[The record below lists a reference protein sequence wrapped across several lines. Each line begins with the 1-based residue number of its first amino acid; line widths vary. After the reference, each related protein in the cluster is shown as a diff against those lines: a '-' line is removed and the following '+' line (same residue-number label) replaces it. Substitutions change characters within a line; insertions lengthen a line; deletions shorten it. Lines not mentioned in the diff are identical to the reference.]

1 MSPRTTSSLNPYSGR
16 TKFTAPAPIKKVN
29 DWLNG
34 IKFSTDFPLID
45 VSQAAPSEPPA
56 LSLREAL
63 AEYVLTNPNAHLYG
77 QILGTDEL
85 RSALAKHWSKAY
97 SCSVAA
103 QNIAITSGCNQAF
116 CAVIS
121 AIAEQ
126 GDEIILPAP
135 WYFNHKMWLDMN
147 GVVTRPLM
155 TKGDLL
161 PDPQEAAAM
170 ITRKTK
176 AIVLV
181 TPNNPAGI
189 EYPDA
194 LLNEFYELAKTR
206 KIALILD
213 ETYKDFRNQ
222 IGPPHFLLAD
232 PDWQKTLIQLYSF
245 SKSYRLTGHRVG
257 AVIGATE
264 LLAEVEKFLDSVT
277 ICPSQVGQYAALWGL
292 DNLSEWVSEQR
303 QVLLERQAFIRNSF
317 DLLSDN
323 GWKLLGCGAYFAYVQ
338 HPFALPSLDIA
349 KKLVEQSAV
358 LALPGEMFA
367 PSEMQSSKQHL
378 RLAFANVDTQ
388 KLKILLERLEN
399 FRFQLA
405 P

>member
-1 MSPRTTSSLNPYSGR
+1 MPTRTNSRLDRYSGR
-16 TKFTAPAPIKKVN
+16 TKFTAPAPIKKAN

-34 IKFSTDFPLID
+34 IQFSTDFPLID
-45 VSQAAPSEPPA
+45 VSQAAPSDPPA

-85 RSALAKHWSKAY
+85 RSALAKHWSHAY
-97 SCSVAA
+97 AGSVEA
-103 QNIAITSGCNQAF
+103 QNVAITSGCNQAF

-126 GDEIILPAP
+126 GDEVILPAP

-147 GVVTRPLM
+147 GVLARPLM
-155 TKGDLL
+155 TGSDLL
-161 PDPQEAAAM
+161 PDPQDAAAM
-170 ITRKTK
+170 ITQKTK

-194 LLNEFYELAKTR
+194 LLNEFYELAKAR

-213 ETYKDFRNQ
+213 ETYKDFKNQ
-222 IGPPHFLLAD
+222 IGAPHFLLAD

-257 AVIGATE
+257 AVIGSPE
-264 LLAEVEKFLDSVT
+264 LLAEIEKFLDSVT

-292 DNLSEWVSEQR
+292 NNLSDWVAEQR
-303 QVLLERQAFIRNSF
+303 EVLLERQVFIRNSF
-317 DLLSDN
+317 DVLSDN
-323 GWKLLGCGAYFAYVQ
+323 GWKLMGCGAYFAYVH
-338 HPFALPSLDIA
+338 HPFALPSFDVA
-349 KKLVEQSAV
+349 KTLVEQSAV

-367 PSEMQSSKQHL
+367 PSEMPSSKQHL
-378 RLAFANVDTQ
+378 RLAFANVDRQ
-388 KLKILLERLEN
+388 KLKILLERLAN

>member
-1 MSPRTTSSLNPYSGR
+1 MPTRTNSSLERYSGR
-16 TKFTAPAPIKKVN
+16 TKFTAPAPIKKAN

-34 IKFSTDFPLID
+34 IQFSTDFPLID
-45 VSQAAPSEPPA
+45 VSQAAPSDPPA

-85 RSALAKHWSKAY
+85 RSALAKHWSQAY
-97 SCSVAA
+97 AGSVEA
-103 QNIAITSGCNQAF
+103 QNVAITSGCNQAF

-126 GDEIILPAP
+126 GDEVILPAP

-147 GVVTRPLM
+147 GVLTRPLM
-155 TKGDLL
+155 TGSDLL
-161 PDPQEAAAM
+161 PDPQDAAAM
-170 ITRKTK
+170 ITQKTK

-194 LLNEFYELAKTR
+194 LLNEFYELAKAR

-213 ETYKDFRNQ
+213 ETYKDFKNQ
-222 IGPPHFLLAD
+222 IGAPHFLLAD

-257 AVIGATE
+257 AVIGSPE
-264 LLAEVEKFLDSVT
+264 LLAEIEKFLDSVT

-292 DNLSEWVSEQR
+292 NNLSDWVAEQR
-303 QVLLERQAFIRNSF
+303 LVLLERQAFIRNSF
-317 DLLSDN
+317 DVLSDN
-323 GWKLLGCGAYFAYVQ
+323 GWKLMGCGAYFAYVK
-338 HPFALPSLDIA
+338 HPFALPSFDVA

-367 PSEMQSSKQHL
+367 PSEMPSSKQHL
-378 RLAFANVDTQ
+378 RLAFANVDRQ
-388 KLKILLERLEN
+388 KLKILLERLAN
-399 FRFQLA
+399 FLF
-405 P
+405 

>member
-1 MSPRTTSSLNPYSGR
+1 MSPRTTSNFANYSGR
-16 TKFTAPAPIKKVN
+16 TKLIAPAPIKKAN

-34 IKFSTDFPLID
+34 IKFSTDLPLID
-45 VSQAAPSEPPA
+45 VSQAAPSDPPV

-63 AEYVLTNPNAHLYG
+63 AEYVLSNPNAHLYG
-77 QILGTDEL
+77 QILGANEL
-85 RSALAKHWSKAY
+85 RSALAKHWSQAY
-97 SCSVAA
+97 AGSVEA
-103 QNIAITSGCNQAF
+103 QNVAITSGCNQAF

-126 GDEIILPAP
+126 GDEVILPAP

-147 GVVTRPLM
+147 GVVTRPLI
-155 TKGDLL
+155 TGSDLL
-161 PDPQEAAAM
+161 PDPQDAATM
-170 ITRKTK
+170 ITQRTK

-194 LLNEFYELAKTR
+194 LLKEFYELAKSR
-206 KIALILD
+206 RIALILD
-213 ETYKDFRNQ
+213 ETYKDFRTKS
-222 IGPPHFLLAD
+222 GPAHFLLAD
-232 PDWQKTLIQLYSF
+232 PDWKDTLIQLYSF

-257 AVIGATE
+257 AVIGSPE
-264 LLAEVEKFLDSVT
+264 LLAELEKFLDSVT

-292 DNLSEWVSEQR
+292 NNLSEWVAEQR
-303 QVLLERQAFIRNSF
+303 EVLLERQAFIRNSF
-317 DLLSDN
+317 DVLSDN

-338 HPFALPSLDIA
+338 HPFTLPSLDVA
-349 KKLVEQSAV
+349 QKLVEQSAV

-367 PSEMQSSKQHL
+367 PPEMPSSNQHL
-378 RLAFANVDTQ
+378 RLAFANIDVK
-388 KLKILLERLEN
+388 KLKTLLERLEN

>member
-1 MSPRTTSSLNPYSGR
+1 MPTRTNSSLDRYSGR
-16 TKFTAPAPIKKVN
+16 TKFTAPAPIKKAN

-34 IKFSTDFPLID
+34 IQFSTDFPLID
-45 VSQAAPSEPPA
+45 VSQAAPSDPPA

-85 RSALAKHWSKAY
+85 RSALAKHWSQAY
-97 SCSVAA
+97 AGSVEA
-103 QNIAITSGCNQAF
+103 QNVAITSGCNQAF

-126 GDEIILPAP
+126 GDEVILPAP

-147 GVVTRPLM
+147 GVLARPLM
-155 TKGDLL
+155 TGSDLL
-161 PDPQEAAAM
+161 PDPQDAAAM
-170 ITRKTK
+170 ITQKTK

-194 LLNEFYELAKTR
+194 LLNEFYELAKAR

-222 IGPPHFLLAD
+222 IGAPHFLLAD

-245 SKSYRLTGHRVG
+245 SKSYRLTGHRIG
-257 AVIGATE
+257 AVIGSPE
-264 LLAEVEKFLDSVT
+264 LLAEIEKFLDSVT

-292 DNLSEWVSEQR
+292 NNLSDWVAEQR

-317 DLLSDN
+317 DVLSDN
-323 GWKLLGCGAYFAYVQ
+323 GWKLMGCGAYFAYVQ
-338 HPFALPSLDIA
+338 HPFALPSFDVA

-367 PSEMQSSKQHL
+367 PSEMPSSQQHL
-378 RLAFANVDTQ
+378 RLAFANVDRQ
-388 KLKILLERLEN
+388 KLKFLLE
-399 FRFQLA
+399 
-405 P
+405 

>member
-1 MSPRTTSSLNPYSGR
+1 MPTRTNSSLERYSGR
-16 TKFTAPAPIKKVN
+16 TKFTAPAPIKKAN

-34 IKFSTDFPLID
+34 IQFSTDFPLID
-45 VSQAAPSEPPA
+45 VSQAAPSDPPA

-85 RSALAKHWSKAY
+85 RSALAKHWSQAY
-97 SCSVAA
+97 AGSVEA
-103 QNIAITSGCNQAF
+103 QNVAITSGCNQAF

-126 GDEIILPAP
+126 GDEVILPAP

-147 GVVTRPLM
+147 GVLTRPLM
-155 TKGDLL
+155 TGSDLL
-161 PDPQEAAAM
+161 PDPQDAAAM
-170 ITRKTK
+170 ITQKTK

-194 LLNEFYELAKTR
+194 LLNEFYELAKAR

-213 ETYKDFRNQ
+213 ETYKDFKNQ
-222 IGPPHFLLAD
+222 IGAPHFLLAD

-257 AVIGATE
+257 AVIGSPD
-264 LLAEVEKFLDSVT
+264 LLAEIEKFLDSVT

-292 DNLSEWVSEQR
+292 NNLSDWVAEQR

-317 DLLSDN
+317 DVLSDN
-323 GWKLLGCGAYFAYVQ
+323 GWKLMGCGAYFAYVK
-338 HPFALPSLDIA
+338 HPFALPSFDVA

-367 PSEMQSSKQHL
+367 PSEMPSSKQHL
-378 RLAFANVDTQ
+378 RLAFANVDRQ
-388 KLKILLERLEN
+388 KLKILLERLAN
-399 FRFQLA
+399 FLF
-405 P
+405 

>member
-1 MSPRTTSSLNPYSGR
+1 MPTRTNSSLDRYSGR
-16 TKFTAPAPIKKVN
+16 TKFTAPAPIKKAN

-34 IKFSTDFPLID
+34 IQFSTDFPLID
-45 VSQAAPSEPPA
+45 VSQAAPSDPPA

-85 RSALAKHWSKAY
+85 RSALAKHWSQAY
-97 SCSVAA
+97 AGSVEA
-103 QNIAITSGCNQAF
+103 QNVAITSGCNQAF

-126 GDEIILPAP
+126 GDEVILPAP

-147 GVVTRPLM
+147 GVLTRPLM
-155 TKGDLL
+155 TGSDLL
-161 PDPQEAAAM
+161 PDPQDAAAM
-170 ITRKTK
+170 ITQKTK

-194 LLNEFYELAKTR
+194 LLNEFYELAKAR

-222 IGPPHFLLAD
+222 IGAPHFLLAD

-245 SKSYRLTGHRVG
+245 SKSYRLTGHRIG
-257 AVIGATE
+257 AVIGSPE
-264 LLAEVEKFLDSVT
+264 LLAEIEKFLDSVT

-292 DNLSEWVSEQR
+292 NNLSDWVAEER

-317 DLLSDN
+317 DVLSDN
-323 GWKLLGCGAYFAYVQ
+323 GWKLMGCGAYFAYVQ
-338 HPFALPSLDIA
+338 HPFALPSFDVA

-358 LALPGEMFA
+358 LALP
-367 PSEMQSSKQHL
+367 
-378 RLAFANVDTQ
+378 
-388 KLKILLERLEN
+388 
-399 FRFQLA
+399 
-405 P
+405 

>member
-1 MSPRTTSSLNPYSGR
+1 MPTRTNSSLERYSGR
-16 TKFTAPAPIKKVN
+16 TKFTAPAPIKKAN

-34 IKFSTDFPLID
+34 IQFSTDFPLID
-45 VSQAAPSEPPA
+45 VSQAAPSDPPA

-85 RSALAKHWSKAY
+85 RSALAKHWSHAY
-97 SCSVAA
+97 AGSVEA
-103 QNIAITSGCNQAF
+103 QNVAITSGCNQAF

-126 GDEIILPAP
+126 GDEVILPAP

-147 GVVTRPLM
+147 GVLARPLM
-155 TKGDLL
+155 TGSDLL
-161 PDPQEAAAM
+161 PDPQDAAAM
-170 ITRKTK
+170 ITQKTK

-194 LLNEFYELAKTR
+194 LLNEFYELAKAR

-213 ETYKDFRNQ
+213 ETYKDFKNQ
-222 IGPPHFLLAD
+222 IGAPHFLLAD

-257 AVIGATE
+257 AVIGSPE
-264 LLAEVEKFLDSVT
+264 LLAEIEKFLDSVT

-292 DNLSEWVSEQR
+292 NNLSDWVAEQR
-303 QVLLERQAFIRNSF
+303 QVLLERQVFIQNSF
-317 DLLSDN
+317 DVLSDN
-323 GWKLLGCGAYFAYVQ
+323 GWKLMGCGAYFAYVH
-338 HPFALPSLDIA
+338 HPFALPSFDVA
-349 KKLVEQSAV
+349 KTLVEQSAV

-367 PSEMQSSKQHL
+367 PSEMPSSKQHL
-378 RLAFANVDTQ
+378 RLAFANVDRQ
-388 KLKILLERLEN
+388 KLKILLERLAN